1 MGDKHPTNAKKKQV
15 IDQQPYLS
23 DDFIIEEILT
33 RLPVKSVLRFKSVSK
48 QWYSALSSSEFAN
61 VHLMRSPFSHPSAP
75 VNSLFIKNLKNYY
88 LVSFD
93 DDDQISGNFEDNMF
107 KLDVD
112 FGIEY
117 EEYLQFIGCSNGLIC
132 LTIFFHPSL
141 VSISDDS
148 YLILWNPATRKL
160 HKYESGCYLKHMD
173 DDGRSAFVARG
184 FGYASSV
191 DDYKY
196 VRILRFLGRNKRN
209 TIIVHIF
216 SVRENKWRKIDF
228 DFDFDCYFDPQ
239 GRAMLIDEKLYWE
252 SLRMSGDRIVI
263 GSFDLEVERFEIHEF
278 NLGDP
283 DFFFDSFN
291 SLLGVMGDCLSKLVN
306 SMTNRS
312 DTLMHIL
319 ESPTRTKSICLP
331 KGLLLDKCSQM
342 IGFTKTGKIF
352 VTGGFRS
359 DVVRDD
365 RSNYQ
370 SALQLL
376 DIGRKPMQHS
386 ILMKFNGLVNIAK
399 YVPSFASPC
408 PIELSKT

>member
-1 MGDKHPTNAKKKQV
+1 MGDKHPTNATKER
-15 IDQQPYLS
+15 ITDQQPYLS

-61 VHLMRSPFSHPSAP
+61 AHHIKSLFFHRSAP
-75 VNSLFIKNLKNYY
+75 INTLFIKYLKSYY

-112 FGIEY
+112 FGIEN

-132 LTIFFHPSL
+132 LTIFSHPTFFSK
-141 VSISDDS
+141 SDDS

-160 HKYESGCYLKHMD
+160 HKYESDCYLKHMD
-173 DDGRSAFVARG
+173 DDGRRAFVARG

-196 VRILRFLGRNKRN
+196 VRILSGNKRN

-216 SVRENKWRKIDF
+216 SVRENKWRK
-228 DFDFDCYFDPQ
+228 FDFDCDFDPQ

-252 SLRMSGDRIVI
+252 SLRLRADRIVI

-278 NLGDP
+278 NLEDP
-283 DFFFDSFN
+283 DFFFDTFN

-306 SMTNRS
+306 SKTNRS

-331 KGLLLDKCSQM
+331 KGLLLDNCSQM

-352 VTGGFRS
+352 VTGGFGS

-370 SALQLL
+370 RALQLL

>member
-1 MGDKHPTNAKKKQV
+1 MGDKHPTNATKER
-15 IDQQPYLS
+15 ITDQQPYLS

-61 VHLMRSPFSHPSAP
+61 AHHIKSLFFHRSAP
-75 VNSLFIKNLKNYY
+75 INTLFIKYLKSYY

-112 FGIEY
+112 FGIEN

-132 LTIFFHPSL
+132 LTIFSHPTFFSK
-141 VSISDDS
+141 SDDS

-160 HKYESGCYLKHMD
+160 HKYESDCYLKHMD
-173 DDGRSAFVARG
+173 DDGRRAFVARG

-196 VRILRFLGRNKRN
+196 VRILSGNKRN

-228 DFDFDCYFDPQ
+228 DCDFDPQ

-252 SLRMSGDRIVI
+252 SLRLSGDSIVI

-278 NLGDP
+278 NLEDP
-283 DFFFDSFN
+283 DFFFDTFN
-291 SLLGVMGDCLSKLVN
+291 SS
-306 SMTNRS
+306 
-312 DTLMHIL
+312 
-319 ESPTRTKSICLP
+319 
-331 KGLLLDKCSQM
+331 
-342 IGFTKTGKIF
+342 
-352 VTGGFRS
+352 
-359 DVVRDD
+359 
-365 RSNYQ
+365 Y
-370 SALQLL
+370 
-376 DIGRKPMQHS
+376 GRLFEQV
-386 ILMKFNGLVNIAK
+386 G
-399 YVPSFASPC
+399 
-408 PIELSKT
+408 

>member
-1 MGDKHPTNAKKKQV
+1 MGDKHPTNAKKERI

-48 QWYSALSSSEFAN
+48 QWYSALSSSVFAN
-61 VHLMRSPFSHPSAP
+61 AHLMRSPFSHASAP

-112 FGIEY
+112 FGIEN

-132 LTIFFHPSL
+132 LTIFSHPTF
-141 VSISDDS
+141 VSKSDDS

-160 HKYESGCYLKHMD
+160 HKYESDCYLKHMD
-173 DDGRSAFVARG
+173 DDGRTAFVARG

-196 VRILRFLGRNKRN
+196 VRILRFLGGNKRN

-216 SVRENKWRKIDF
+216 SLRENKWRKIDF
-228 DFDFDCYFDPQ
+228 DFDFDPEKFFPQ

-252 SLRMSGDRIVI
+252 ALRLPGYSIVI
-263 GSFDLEVERFEIHEF
+263 VSFDLRVERFEIHEF
-278 NLGDP
+278 NLEVS
-283 DFFFDSFN
+283 DFFFN
-291 SLLGVMGDCLSKLVN
+291 SLLGVMGECLSKWVN
-306 SMTNRS
+306 SRTNRG
-312 DTLMHIL
+312 DKLMHIF

-331 KGLLLDKCSQM
+331 KGLLLDNCSQM

-352 VTGGFRS
+352 VTGGFDS

-365 RSNYQ
+365 RGNYRR
-370 SALQLL
+370 ALQLL

-386 ILMKFNGLVNIAK
+386 ILMNFNGLVDIVK
-399 YVPSFASPC
+399 YVPSLASPF
-408 PIELSKT
+408 PIEELSET